1 MSAASMADDRG
12 RKASATARVGGSI
25 ISGLCEIVIFHP
37 VDTIAKRLMAHRGAV
52 STSLSRGSTA
62 ATAVIVPTLPEVIFR
77 EASHEPI
84 LRKWRSLFPGIGWGA
99 SYKVLQRTYKFG
111 GQLYVKDHIADRFG
125 GQLRSTFGEKN
136 GRALS
141 HALAGSVIGVGEV
154 ALLPLDVLKIKAQ
167 TNPDALS
174 GRGVLNIFMSEGTGL
189 YRGAAWT
196 AARNAP
202 GSFALFGGA
211 AVARNL
217 MGMKEGEQPTWG
229 QSFTSS
235 CAGATASITVAAPFD
250 VVKTRIQACAF
261 DDPRS
266 GTAIVRDLLRYEGPI
281 AFFKGLGPKL
291 AVVGPKLVFSF
302 AVAQKMISAIDDKI
316 DQEKLS

>member
-1 MSAASMADDRG
+1 MREACLRLLMHSLICPSTCICFHVQ
-12 RKASATARVGGSI
+12 SLI
-25 ISGLCEIVIFHP
+25 IS
-37 VDTIAKRLMAHRGAV
+37 
-52 STSLSRGSTA
+52 
-62 ATAVIVPTLPEVIFR
+62 
-77 EASHEPI
+77 
-84 LRKWRSLFPGIGWGA
+84 
-99 SYKVLQRTYKFG
+99 VLYC
-111 GQLYVKDHIADRFG
+111 A
-125 GQLRSTFGEKN
+125 
-136 GRALS
+136 
-141 HALAGSVIGVGEV
+141 
-154 ALLPLDVLKIKAQ
+154 
-167 TNPDALS
+167 
-174 GRGVLNIFMSEGTGL
+174 MSIR

-302 AVAQKMISAIDDKI
+302 AVAQKMISALDDKI
-316 DQEKLS
+316 GQEKLS